1 MQSFHFSSFS
11 NHFQSFSTIFHH
23 FQSLHFQLFSII
35 FNYLHFQLFSIIFHH
50 FQPFSINPLLII
62 QSFSIIPFSII
73 QSFNQSLIHCLV
85 MIYCWLLELLQ
96 KRVPRECLPRLDRWM
111 PGTSHL
117 HSYRHSYTISAYMHT
132 SRIANMYRCLHTY
145 LHFCTSALQHA
156 GVQTCLCTGSHSCL
170 HASIHL

>member
-1 MQSFHFSSFS
+1 MQSFHFSSFF

-23 FQSLHFQLFSII
+23 FQSFHFPSFSII
-35 FNYLHFQLFSIIFHH
+35 FNHFP
-50 FQPFSINPLLII
+50 PFSTIFNHSILII

-117 HSYRHSYTISAYMHT
+117 HSYRHSYNISAYMHT

-145 LHFCTSALQHA
+145 LHSCTSALQQS
-156 GVQTCLCTGSHSCL
+156 GVQTCLCTGTHSCL